1 MEIEKLK
8 LEAKWTMIASAQEY
22 RETLVINNNIKNDT
36 NARESWIKRQLEL
49 DPTDIKGSHLI
60 HENLDF
66 DTAQLLTANTNLT

>member
-36 NARESWIKRQLEL
+36 SARESWMNRQLEL

-60 HENLDF
+60 HENSDF
-66 DTAQLLTANTNLT
+66 DTAQLITGNIDLT